1 MTWYNMK
8 WYIIYEMIL
17 AVLFRKVSVSQKYP
31 LGTGLWQ
38 GTQLLEKAMTAF
50 TISRLTFSLIEVL
63 CRGWV
68 FENWTMLK
76 HPHGTYHSFST
87 KFGNTILEIWMSLT
101 IQISVSLYTGNLSG
115 RHTVCPAHTAKNACM
130 WPSVPTLQ
138 SNGPGKGSCWP

>member
-1 MTWYNMK
+1 MTWYKMK
-8 WYIIYEMIL
+8 WYMKWFWPFFS
-17 AVLFRKVSVSQKYP
+17 VKFQSRKSTPKHRA
-31 LGTGLWQ
+31 WQ

-50 TISRLTFSLIEVL
+50 TISRLTFSTIEVL

-115 RHTVCPAHTAKNACM
+115 HQTVCPAHTAKTACM
-130 WPSVPTLQ
+130 WPGVPTLQ
-138 SNGPGKGSCWP
+138 SNGPGTGSCWP